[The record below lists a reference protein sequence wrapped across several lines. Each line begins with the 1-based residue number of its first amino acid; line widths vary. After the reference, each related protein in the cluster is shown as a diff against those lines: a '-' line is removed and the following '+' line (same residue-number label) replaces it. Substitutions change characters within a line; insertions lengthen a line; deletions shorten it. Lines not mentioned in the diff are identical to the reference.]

1 MFSEGRPVPGTD
13 VVRRYIEVT
22 GINPITTECA
32 LCAVEEPI
40 VWGDW
45 WLTWR
50 YPADGNQV
58 TRHVSGHHIQRHA
71 AWKRLV
77 VTSTC
82 VGRST
87 WNLELGASPNGG
99 VWRASCR
106 LALIDSCHAVWS
118 MMRLRSQS
126 ECMRTSRKQQS
137 FECGVW
143 DVSWTGKHGRDK
155 VGK

>member
-1 MFSEGRPVPGTD
+1 MLPCRS
-13 VVRRYIEVT
+13 
-22 GINPITTECA
+22 
-32 LCAVEEPI
+32 
-40 VWGDW
+40 
-45 WLTWR
+45 
-50 YPADGNQV
+50 
-58 TRHVSGHHIQRHA
+58 

-126 ECMRTSRKQQS
+126 ECMRTSRKQQN

-155 VGK
+155 VGTRANLQLRTFVRGVSQFAYMYIVYIVNDKMT